1 MIALNL
7 TVNRSLFLFLW
18 SLRYRCTDTLL
29 PIVDTI
35 GIGLIVVTIILY
47 LCILPFGSIPQIAKK
62 NNIIPHIKNEQCLGC
77 RTHTPCNWKSI
88 IIAII
93 MAYVLLPSSS
103 ILLSY
108 KSMEW
113 GLSGSLYLYY
123 MSILFVFALDARSA
137 TLRMNQ
143 NENRWRILLCL
154 SRIMHWL
161 LRYRTI
167 EKVYVMYI
175 NHGLLMYCNISIGLK
190 SDVFFSAAFLSRL
203 LRISGILTTTTKN
216 AEGPFDE
223 SSYILSLWSVPFNE
237 NIIIIIVMIVL

>member
-137 TLRMNQ
+137 TLQMNQ

-190 SDVFFSAAFLSRL
+190 SDVFFPLLFFLVCFESAAFWQQQQKMLKGPSTRAVIYYHYDL
-203 LRISGILTTTTKN
+203 FHSTKT
-216 AEGPFDE
+216 
-223 SSYILSLWSVPFNE
+223 
-237 NIIIIIVMIVL
+237 